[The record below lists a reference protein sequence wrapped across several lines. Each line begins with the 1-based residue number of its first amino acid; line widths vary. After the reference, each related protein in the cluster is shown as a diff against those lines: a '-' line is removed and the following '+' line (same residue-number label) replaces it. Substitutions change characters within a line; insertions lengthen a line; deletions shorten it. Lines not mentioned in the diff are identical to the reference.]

1 MLREAAHFLLHAPGT
16 LWLKAKLPQ
25 AELYDELMDRAEVR
39 GLGAARARMAASV
52 GDGARVLELGC
63 GTGMLFGHYRPGT
76 EVVAVDL
83 DEAFLERAKA
93 RAAASSAKITLQRA
107 DATELPFPDRS
118 FDEVLI
124 FLVLCS
130 IPNPSRALAEV
141 RRVLRPGG
149 TLRAFE
155 HVISERP
162 AAATLM
168 RALDPLWLAANGQ
181 GCHLDRDTTK
191 DIERAGFA
199 LESVEK
205 SQLWSPGL
213 PAFPMREITAR

>member
-25 AELYDELMDRAEVR
+25 DELYDVLMERAESR
-39 GLGAARARMAASV
+39 GLGAARARMATAV
-52 GDGARVLELGC
+52 ADGARVLELGC
-63 GTGMLFGHYRPGT
+63 GTGMLFPHYRPGT
-76 EVVAVDL
+76 DVTAVDL

-93 RAAASSAKITLQRA
+93 RAASSPASIQVARA
-107 DATELPFPDRS
+107 DAMALPFPDAS

-130 IPNPSRALAEV
+130 IPDVKRALAEV

-162 AAATLM
+162 VAARAM

-181 GCHLDRDTTK
+181 GCHLDRDTTR
-191 DIERAGFA
+191 DVERAGFA
-199 LESVEK
+199 LQSVDK

-213 PAFPMREITAR
+213 PAFPLREITAR